1 MITGVEMEM
10 FDMPESIDSKSLSR
24 QRYAQFADGYV
35 TSETHARG
43 SDLDRLLAIAAP
55 QRQWDVLDI
64 ATGGGHTALK
74 FAPHVREVIATDLT
88 PRMLEKAERFI
99 VGERGVKNV
108 RFQQA
113 DAEDLPFNADQ
124 FDLVTCRIA
133 PHHFPDVPAFLSQ
146 CARVLKTGG
155 MLLLQDHLL
164 PDDDTSARYVDAFER
179 LRDPS
184 HNRAYSELEWRALF
198 ADAGFSVETAEH
210 YIKRHDFMTWTQ
222 RQGND
227 DATIAQLIQMLR
239 QAPPIATDWMSAR
252 DWGTAQA
259 TFVNRHIIMRGRVC

>member
-1 MITGVEMEM
+1 
-10 FDMPESIDSKSLSR
+10 MPESTDPKTLSQ
-24 QRYAQFADGYV
+24 QRYAQFAEGYV

-43 SDLDRLLAIAAP
+43 ADLDRLLAIAAP
-55 QRQWDVLDI
+55 QRHWETLDI

-74 FAPHVREVIATDLT
+74 FAPHVRRVIATDLT

-99 VGERGVKNV
+99 VAEQGVSNV

-113 DAEDLPFNADQ
+113 DAEDLPFDADR

-133 PHHFPDVPAFLSQ
+133 PHHFPDVPTFLSE
-146 CARVLKTGG
+146 CARVLKTDG

-164 PDDDTSARYVDAFER
+164 PDDEAAARYIDAFER

-184 HNRAYSELEWRALF
+184 HNRAYCEHEWKALL
-198 ADAGFSVETAEH
+198 ADAGFTVEYSEH
-210 YIKRHDFMTWTQ
+210 YIKRHDFIPWAQ

-227 DATIAQLIQMLR
+227 DDTIAQLIRMLR
-239 QAPPIATDWMSAR
+239 EAPPIAKDWMSAR

-259 TFVNRHIIMRGRVC
+259 TFVNRHIILRGRAN